1 MQLESNSPNIEG
13 CRSLPRAEACKPNFR
28 CTWPMGMI
36 QQPTSAFMISTDLSF
51 PCELNRST
59 SGPLLSKVHTET
71 RLLVTLCDPD
81 CTFHSPI

>member
-1 MQLESNSPNIEG
+1 MHFPMTMIRQL
-13 CRSLPRAEACKPNFR
+13 
-28 CTWPMGMI
+28 
-36 QQPTSAFMISTDLSF
+36 TSAFMISTDLSF

-81 CTFHSPI
+81 CTFHSPMQKTGVVGAEAVGTPFVPGVDGLLA